1 MVTKEN
7 VMQILECSDVYAKKM
22 IDWCSGNQAALIKLI
37 NGKLEEK
44 GNRQA
49 ITEVS

>member
-7 VMQILECSDVYAKKM
+7 VMQILECSDEYAQKM
-22 IDWCSGNQAALIKLI
+22 IDWCSGNQEKLIKLI
-37 NGKLEEK
+37 NDKLEEK
-44 GNRQA
+44 SNRQA

>member
-7 VMQILECSDVYAKKM
+7 VMQMLECSDVYAQKM
-22 IDWCSGNQAALIKLI
+22 IDWCSGNQDVLIKLI
-37 NGKLEEK
+37 NDKLEEK

>member
-37 NGKLEEK
+37 NAKLEEK